1 MRVIL
6 ILARYG
12 KLLSMQCFL
21 HCEQVSPFICGLR
34 LLYPLA
40 QPVCCVANLFIFRVL
55 GSHFSF
61 FKVCDEPFNIAV
73 EFVKVDVCQYWRTYT
88 SYKVANLPLEFS
100 RSIPLAQLR
109 PGYGD
114 RFRGAPI
121 ETGDSSNRFHAE
133 EPGGRHDTSRT
144 TPPHDADHPGHI

>member
-40 QPVCCVANLFIFRVL
+40 QPVCCVANLFMFRVL

-73 EFVKVDVCQYWRTYT
+73 EFVKVDVCQYWR
-88 SYKVANLPLEFS
+88 N
-100 RSIPLAQLR
+100 
-109 PGYGD
+109 
-114 RFRGAPI
+114 
-121 ETGDSSNRFHAE
+121 DSSLWRAAICSIVL
-133 EPGGRHDTSRT
+133 PVL
-144 TPPHDADHPGHI
+144 HIACFNHLSNDIEKFLIVNLLL